1 MRVPFLIPLQA
12 LAGLL
17 ALAPLATAQSY
28 SVVSVINP
36 GTITGTVKWAGAR
49 PKPLSVPITKDQ
61 SVCDPNSAKNRDL
74 ERLEVGEDGGV
85 ADTVVYLA
93 NITQGKPMDLPQER
107 RSLNQQH
114 CRYEPHISLVPQG
127 AEFKMNSSDP
137 ILHNLHMTGAATYN
151 KAFVTPDRPISETL
165 QDAGEVHLECYAG
178 HTWMNAEI
186 LVVRHPYY
194 AVTDEH
200 GKFTLTGVPPG
211 EYQIVA
217 WHEGWHIAGRDS
229 KFDVFSQL
237 RYQHLVFSEP
247 VTWTKKVSVG
257 PNQEAAVN
265 FEISERSTPK
275 AVAAN

>member
-1 MRVPFLIPLQA
+1 
-12 LAGLL
+12 
-17 ALAPLATAQSY
+17 
-28 SVVSVINP
+28 
-36 GTITGTVKWAGAR
+36 
-49 PKPLSVPITKDQ
+49 
-61 SVCDPNSAKNRDL
+61 
-74 ERLEVGEDGGV
+74 
-85 ADTVVYLA
+85 
-93 NITQGKPMDLPQER
+93 
-107 RSLNQQH
+107 
-114 CRYEPHISLVPQG
+114 
-127 AEFKMNSSDP
+127 
-137 ILHNLHMTGAATYN
+137 
-151 KAFVTPDRPISETL
+151 
-165 QDAGEVHLECYAG
+165 
-178 HTWMNAEI
+178 MNAEI

-237 RYQHLVFSEP
+237 RYHHLVFSEP